1 MQRIRPRLLS
11 LSFRFCLMLFVLTPW
26 TGASYAQPELSP
38 SEQYPGPWA
47 EVSQE
52 VRDLLALRKISACS
66 EAAGRQSSRN
76 PNEYLLYCTS
86 RRETLDKLARTARYP
101 QSART
106 RQTLR
111 RDPSTQRLLMCRLR
125 RCPLWMTSGHSV
137 MSFRPIPSRG
147 RCCVS
152 ASSHRARFA

>member
-47 EVSQE
+47 EVPQE

-76 PNEYLLYCTS
+76 PNEYLLYCTQDERHWTS
-86 RRETLDKLARTARYP
+86 WRVQPAIHKVHGPGKLFE
-101 QSART
+101 
-106 RQTLR
+106 
-111 RDPSTQRLLMCRLR
+111 
-125 RCPLWMTSGHSV
+125 G
-137 MSFRPIPSRG
+137 IPAPNSY
-147 RCCVS
+147 
-152 ASSHRARFA
+152 